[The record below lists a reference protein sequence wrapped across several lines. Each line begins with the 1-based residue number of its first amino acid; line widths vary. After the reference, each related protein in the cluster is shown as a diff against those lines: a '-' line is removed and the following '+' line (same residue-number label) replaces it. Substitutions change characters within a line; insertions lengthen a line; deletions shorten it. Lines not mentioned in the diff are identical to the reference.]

1 MQWIEFWLLKLLMW
15 IGVHLFAR
23 FYNKRKNV
31 KLSEFVLALLAIII
45 PTGFQLLLWGSTWWV
60 IMLLRSFSAC
70 LLVTYIYLTRTLSLS
85 LAIYT
90 TIWSISIWQ
99 LVYQIWA
106 VIKNE
111 QAGLFLLYPLLK
123 ITTLLLLYFII
134 YLICFKTIIPWMQ
147 HNQKKTIGP
156 KQMMSAFLL
165 FIVVEL
171 FSLSPVFLEIVNF
184 DIEWRYHFLT
194 QLICLV
200 ILYLQNEMFKKSYL
214 QEEIAIINLLWK
226 KEQEQYT
233 ITKETIAIMNQK
245 YHDLKHQIS
254 ALRNASK
261 EEINRYL
268 DEIEESVR
276 NYELI
281 VKTGNEVLDIILTE
295 KSIYCNNRGI
305 QISCVADGSQME
317 FINTIDLYALLGNA
331 IDNSIEAV
339 EKLEKKEMRQIDLMI
354 YRQQSFLII
363 NIINPLE
370 EKLIYE
376 EDVPITTKGDRNYH
390 GFGLRSMKHIVKKYD
405 GYLDIREED
414 NCFSLKILIPIPNK
428 E

>member
-1 MQWIEFWLLKLLMW
+1 
-15 IGVHLFAR
+15 
-23 FYNKRKNV
+23 
-31 KLSEFVLALLAIII
+31 
-45 PTGFQLLLWGSTWWV
+45 
-60 IMLLRSFSAC
+60 
-70 LLVTYIYLTRTLSLS
+70 
-85 LAIYT
+85 
-90 TIWSISIWQ
+90 
-99 LVYQIWA
+99 
-106 VIKNE
+106 
-111 QAGLFLLYPLLK
+111 
-123 ITTLLLLYFII
+123 
-134 YLICFKTIIPWMQ
+134 
-147 HNQKKTIGP
+147 
-156 KQMMSAFLL
+156 MMSAFLL
-165 FIVVEL
+165 FLVVEL

-184 DIEWRYHFLT
+184 DIKWRYYFLT

-226 KEQEQYT
+226 KEQEQYN

-276 NYELI
+276 NYEVI

-295 KSIYCNNRGI
+295 KSIYCNNRDI

-339 EKLEKKEMRQIDLMI
+339 EKLKKKEMRQIDLMI

-405 GYLDIREED
+405 GYLDISEED